1 METKLMMNDPQRT
14 IALERLC
21 GDVVRF
27 THFLGGLSLRN
38 YQQAVARAIIDSVVH
53 QRGLSFVVMFP
64 RQSGKNELQ
73 AQIEVY
79 LLALLGERHAE
90 MVKISP
96 TYQPQ
101 SLNAMRRI
109 ERALQANLVT
119 RNHWQRHAGNLYQ
132 YRNARLTFLSGAP
145 ESNIVGATASTLLE
159 VDEAQDVSIAKYD
172 KEIAPMAASTNAT
185 RVFWGT
191 AWTSR
196 TLLARELR
204 AARAAEEA
212 DGVQRVFRAS
222 AEEVGQEVPAYRA
235 FVNAQVTRLGRLH
248 PLVRTQFF
256 SEEIDAEGGLFT
268 RQRLALM
275 QGSHPAQDKPA
286 PGCTYALLVDL
297 AGEDEAMRGLETG
310 MLASPGRDATA
321 CTIVEVDLGLLG
333 DELIRKPTYRVVGRH
348 MWKGEKQAEQYR
360 RIRALAELWGARYIV
375 VDASG
380 VGAGLASF
388 LRDSLGERVI
398 PVVFN
403 AAVKSHLGWG
413 FLAVI
418 DSGRFKDY
426 ACEDDDE
433 CKVLQDLFFRQLEQ
447 VQYSVQAGPE
457 KHIRWG
463 VPEDARDHT
472 NGELLHDDL
481 VLSAALVSIL
491 DEQHWVPGGR
501 PALLQ
506 AVDPLVEIDKG
517 GTDGIFHSK

>member
-1 METKLMMNDPQRT
+1 MFTQR
-14 IALERLC
+14 
-21 GDVVRF
+21 
-27 THFLGGLSLRN
+27 LGGLKLRS

-53 QRGLSFVVMFP
+53 NRGLSFVVMFP

-101 SLNAMRRI
+101 SLVAMRRI
-109 ERALQANLVT
+109 ERALQSNLLT

-132 YRNARLTFLSGAP
+132 FRNAHLTFLSGAP

-204 AARAAEEA
+204 AAQAAEA
-212 DGVQRVFRAS
+212 VDGVQRVFRTS
-222 AEEVGQEVPAYRA
+222 AEDVGREVPAYRA
-235 FVNAQVTRLGRLH
+235 FVASQVARLGRTH

-256 SEEIDAEGGLFT
+256 SEEIDAEGGLFS
-268 RQRLALM
+268 RQRISLM
-275 QGSHPAQDKPA
+275 QGSHPFQEGPT
-286 PGCTYALLVDL
+286 PGCEYALLIDL
-297 AGEDEAMRGLETG
+297 AGEDEASRDPDMPGL
-310 MLASPGRDATA
+310 ANPGRDATA
-321 CTIVEVDLGLLG
+321 CTVVQVDAGQMDDLV
-333 DELIRKPTYRVVGRH
+333 RKPTYRVVGRF
-348 MWKGEKQAEQYR
+348 MWVGERQADQYA
-360 RIRALAELWGARYIV
+360 RIRSLAEVWGARTIV

-388 LRDSLGERVI
+388 LRDSLGDRVI

-403 AAVKSHLGWG
+403 AAVKSRVGWG

-426 ACEDDDE
+426 ACEDDQAGDE
-433 CKVLQDLFFRQLEQ
+433 SATLQALFFRQLEQ

-457 KHIRWG
+457 KHLRWG
-463 VPEDARDHT
+463 VPEDARDHMD
-472 NGELLHDDL
+472 GELLHDDL

-491 DEQHWVPGGR
+491 DEQHWAPDGSPVMLP
-501 PALLQ
+501 
-506 AVDPLVEIDKG
+506 AVDPLVEIDQG
-517 GTDGIFHSK
+517 GSHGIFHSKSAVGFRGGPVAL